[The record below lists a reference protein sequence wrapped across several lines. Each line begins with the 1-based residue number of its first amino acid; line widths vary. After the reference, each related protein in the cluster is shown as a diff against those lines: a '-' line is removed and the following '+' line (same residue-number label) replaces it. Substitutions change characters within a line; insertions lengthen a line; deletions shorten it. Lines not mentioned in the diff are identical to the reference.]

1 MATEA
6 LAIGLPLGG
15 LMLVAVLVTAAC
27 VWYRVRSLHE
37 FLRKPLPE
45 TTVELSMTPT
55 GLRYHDAKDAND
67 DYRGAAAAAAARA
80 ATPVMVNLS
89 ESKYTV

>member
-37 FLRKPLPE
+37 LLRKPLPE

-55 GLRYHDAKDAND
+55 GLRYLDANDADD

>member
-15 LMLVAVLVTAAC
+15 LMLVAVLITAAC
-27 VWYRVRSLHE
+27 IWYRVRSLHE
-37 FLRKPLPE
+37 FLQKPLPE

-55 GLRYHDAKDAND
+55 GLRYHDANEE
-67 DYRGAAAAAAARA
+67 YRGAAAAAAARA
-80 ATPVMVNLS
+80 ATPV
-89 ESKYTV
+89 KYTV